1 MFESPNFFGNCFVS
15 LKEKSYFCR
24 RKNNKILKFMTK

>member
-1 MFESPNFFGNCFVS
+1 MFESQNFFGNCFVS

-24 RKNNKILKFMTK
+24 RKNNKILNFMTK

>member
-1 MFESPNFFGNCFVS
+1 MFESTNFLGNCFVS

-24 RKNNKILKFMTK
+24 RKNHEILNFMTK